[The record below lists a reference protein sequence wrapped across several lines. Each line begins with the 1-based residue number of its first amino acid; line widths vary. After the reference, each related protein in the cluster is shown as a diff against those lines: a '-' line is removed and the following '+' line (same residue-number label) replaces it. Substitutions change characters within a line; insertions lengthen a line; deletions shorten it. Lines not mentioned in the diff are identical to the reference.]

1 MGDAR
6 PAWTLGYY
14 YCIANFIP
22 SSIAGKLSRIGVHRL
37 NGKGRIEVREERT
50 MGNDTRATGIASLP
64 INRRD
69 FVKSAG
75 ASLIAGI
82 GAAPPANAQKGAGRT
97 LLKGGAVLSF
107 DRSVGDFDKAD
118 VLIEGRK
125 IAAVQ
130 PNISATATVIDAS
143 HMVVLPGF
151 IDTHHHCYQSAL
163 RNVLANGLLSDYFRD
178 ISGAATEQYRPEDA
192 YVGNLIGAL
201 RAIDAGITTITDLS
215 QVSNT
220 PAHSD
225 ALIKGLKDSGIR
237 AVYGYSRGSGAAQK
251 WPDDVERLQKQH
263 FASTDQLV
271 TLALNTGI
279 DKDQWLTARK
289 YGLRIW
295 THVVGA
301 NRGIGPDQVMKLG
314 DDGLMGPDN
323 VYIHFTN
330 ATDAQMR
337 RVKDTGGSLS
347 IACPIEMVM
356 RHGMPPVQ
364 QALDAGIRPSL
375 SSDVETTM
383 AADMFTQMR
392 SAFTLQRA
400 LVNERAIR
408 GEQGLPALLTAR
420 DVLEFATLQGARTD
434 GLDAK
439 IGTLTPG
446 KEADIVMLRTDLP
459 NTLPFNNAYGAIVTA
474 MDTSNVD
481 TVFIAGRAMKRHGK
495 LVGVDLAR
503 VQRQA
508 EASRDYLVGKLG
520 WPRSVTDT
528 SRSGH

>member
-1 MGDAR
+1 MRRHANTTPTTTSRMG
-6 PAWTLGYY
+6 
-14 YCIANFIP
+14 
-22 SSIAGKLSRIGVHRL
+22 
-37 NGKGRIEVREERT
+37 
-50 MGNDTRATGIASLP
+50 
-64 INRRD
+64 RRD
-69 FVKSAG
+69 FIKSTG
-75 ASLIAGI
+75 ASLVAVAAGWPALAQN
-82 GAAPPANAQKGAGRT
+82 AAERT
-97 LLKGGAVLSF
+97 LLKGGVVLSF
-107 DRSVGDFDKAD
+107 DRGVGDFEKAD
-118 VLIEGRK
+118 VLIEGRR

-143 HMVVLPGF
+143 QMIVLPGF
-151 IDTHHHCYQSAL
+151 IDTHHHFYQSAL

-178 ISGAATEQYRPEDA
+178 ISGAATNEYRPEDA
-192 YVGNLIGAL
+192 YVGNLAGAL

-225 ALIKGLKDSGIR
+225 ALVKGLKDSGIR

-263 FASTDQLV
+263 FASNDQLV
-271 TLALNTGI
+271 TLALGTGI
-279 DKDQWLTARK
+279 DKDQWLTARRH
-289 YGLRIW
+289 GLRIF

-330 ATDAQMR
+330 GTNEQMR

-347 IACPIEMVM
+347 IACPIEMAM
-356 RHGMPPVQ
+356 RHGMPPIQ
-364 QALDAGIRPSL
+364 QALDVGIRPSL

-400 LVNERAIR
+400 LVNERAIK
-408 GEQGLPALLTAR
+408 GEQELPPLLTAR
-420 DVLEFATLQGARTD
+420 DVIEFATLQGARTD
-434 GLDAK
+434 ALDSK

-446 KEADIVMLRTDLP
+446 KEADIVMLRTDLT

-481 TVFIAGRAMKRHGK
+481 TVFIAGKAMKRNGK
-495 LVGVDLAR
+495 LVGVDLAN
-503 VQRQA
+503 VQREA
-508 EASRDYLVGKLG
+508 AASRDYLIGKLG
-520 WPRSVTDT
+520 WPRSVIDT

>member
-1 MGDAR
+1 MR
-6 PAWTLGYY
+6 PDVQTTRVSKA
-14 YCIANFIP
+14 
-22 SSIAGKLSRIGVHRL
+22 RIG
-37 NGKGRIEVREERT
+37 
-50 MGNDTRATGIASLP
+50 
-64 INRRD
+64 RRD
-69 FVKSAG
+69 FIKSTG
-75 ASLIAGI
+75 ASLAAAAGGTWPAFAQQ
-82 GAAPPANAQKGAGRT
+82 GAERT
-97 LLKGGAVLSF
+97 LLKGGVVLSF
-107 DRSVGDFDKAD
+107 DRGVGDFDKAD

-143 HMVVLPGF
+143 DTIVLPGF
-151 IDTHHHCYQSAL
+151 IDTHHHFYQSAL

-178 ISGAATEQYRPEDA
+178 ISGAATNEYRPEDA

-225 ALIKGLKDSGIR
+225 ALVKGLKDSGIR
-237 AVYGYSRGSGAAQK
+237 AVYAYSRGSGAAQK
-251 WPDDVERLQKQH
+251 WPDDVERLQEQH

-271 TLALNTGI
+271 TLALGTGI

-289 YGLRIW
+289 YGLRIF

-314 DDGLMGPDN
+314 DAGLMGPDN

-330 ATDAQMR
+330 GTNEQMR

-356 RHGMPPVQ
+356 RHGMPPFQ

-400 LVNERAIR
+400 LVNERAIK
-408 GEQGLPALLTAR
+408 GEQDVPTLLTAR
-420 DVLEFATLQGARTD
+420 DVIEFATVQGARAD
-434 GLDAK
+434 GLDSK
-439 IGTLTPG
+439 IGTLMPG
-446 KEADIVMLRTDLP
+446 KEADIVILRTDLP

-481 TVFIAGRAMKRHGK
+481 TVFIAGRVMKRSGK

-503 VQRQA
+503 IQREA
-508 EASRDYLVGKLG
+508 AASRDYLVGKLG
-520 WPRSVTDT
+520 WSRSVIDT
-528 SRSGH
+528 SRPGH

>member
-1 MGDAR
+1 MA
-6 PAWTLGYY
+6 
-14 YCIANFIP
+14 
-22 SSIAGKLSRIGVHRL
+22 
-37 NGKGRIEVREERT
+37 KGHIEVREERI
-50 MGNDTRATGIASLP
+50 MGNNTRTTQVANLR

-75 ASLIAGI
+75 ASLVAGV
-82 GAAPPANAQKGAGRT
+82 GAAWPAVAQKGAERT
-97 LLKGGAVLSF
+97 LLKGGVVLSF
-107 DRSVGDFDKAD
+107 DPAIGDFDKAD

-130 PNISATATVIDAS
+130 PNISAAATVIDAS
-143 HMVVLPGF
+143 RTIVMPGF

-192 YVGNLIGAL
+192 HIGNLIGAL

-237 AVYGYSRGSGAAQK
+237 AVYGYSRGSGVAQK
-251 WPDDVERLQKQH
+251 WPDDVERLQRQH

-289 YGLRIW
+289 YGLRIF

-314 DDGLMGPDN
+314 DAGLMGPDN

-330 ATDAQMR
+330 GTDAQVR
-337 RVKDTGGSLS
+337 QVKDTGGSLS

-356 RHGMPPVQ
+356 RHGMPPIQ

-392 SAFTLQRA
+392 SVFTLQRA
-400 LVNERAIR
+400 LVNERAIK
-408 GEQGLPALLTAR
+408 GEQELPALLTAR
-420 DVLEFATLQGARTD
+420 DVIEFATFQGARAN

-446 KEADIVMLRTDLP
+446 KEADIIMLRTDLP
-459 NTLPFNNAYGAIVTA
+459 NTLPFNNAYGAIATA

-481 TVFIAGRAMKRHGK
+481 TVFIGGRAMKRRGK

-503 VQRQA
+503 VQREA
-508 EASRDYLVGKLG
+508 AASRDYLIGKLG

-528 SRSGH
+528 SRAGH